1 MTTRARWSTE
11 PVETRSRRSAGRAA
25 VAVAVA
31 CGMVIAMPSVAAARV
46 IAGPVPGVVPP
57 PSASTPAVA
66 DTPAADDPAAPA
78 RVLVL
83 PAIVSGGLPP
93 DTGAEVRTLV
103 ADELATE
110 GLTVLPADASPAECD
125 DACRSAAARA
135 GVADFVVQAQVVGDE
150 DEFTV
155 TVTLYGPD
163 GQALAPFG
171 SECSICG
178 LVEVRDMTRLA
189 ALDARTEV
197 LRRRRASAPAPVVKG
212 PIEPVP
218 RPVIPRSPLVPAG
231 WGLLGS
237 GAAATIGGVV
247 LLALHQRSA
256 GCLDNPRGGECV
268 PVRYTTAI
276 PGAVVL
282 GVGVAAAV
290 SGVVMVVLGRR
301 AERRQVERAV
311 AVRPHG
317 AGLRLRF

>member
-1 MTTRARWSTE
+1 MT
-11 PVETRSRRSAGRAA
+11 
-25 VAVAVA
+25 
-31 CGMVIAMPSVAAARV
+31 MPSVVGARA
-46 IAGPVPGVVPP
+46 IAGPMPGVVPP
-57 PSASTPAVA
+57 PPSASPPAVEGV
-66 DTPAADDPAAPA
+66 PAADEPAAPA

-93 DTGAEVRTLV
+93 ATGAEVRTLV

-110 GLTVLPADASPAECD
+110 GITVLPADTSPPQCD
-125 DACRSAAARA
+125 AACRSAAARA
-135 GVADFVVQAQVVGDE
+135 AGANFVVQAQVVGDE

-155 TVTLYGPD
+155 TVTLHGPD

-189 ALDARTEV
+189 ALDTRTEV
-197 LRRRRASAPAPVVKG
+197 LRRRRASTAPAPVVQG

-231 WGLLGS
+231 WGLVGS

-247 LLALHQRSA
+247 LLALHHRSA
-256 GCLDNPRGGECV
+256 GCLANPRGGECV

-282 GVGVAAAV
+282 GVGVVAAV

-301 AERRQVERAV
+301 AEQRQVERAV
-311 AVRPHG
+311 VVRPHG

>member
-1 MTTRARWSTE
+1 MEARAR
-11 PVETRSRRSAGRAA
+11 RRPGRAWWRDAAAA
-25 VAVAVA
+25 VVA
-31 CGMVIAMPSVAAARV
+31 CGMGVTMPSVAGARV
-46 IAGPVPGVVPP
+46 IAGPMPGVVPP
-57 PSASTPAVA
+57 PSASPPAAA
-66 DTPAADDPAAPA
+66 DTPAADEPAAPV

-93 DTGAEVRTLV
+93 ATGAEVRTLV

-110 GLTVLPADASPAECD
+110 GITVLPADASPAQCD
-125 DACRSAAARA
+125 AACRSAAARA
-135 GVADFVVQAQVVGDE
+135 AGADFVVQVEVVGDE

-155 TVTLYGPD
+155 TVTLHGPD

-189 ALDARTEV
+189 ALDTRTEV
-197 LRRRRASAPAPVVKG
+197 MRRRRASTAPAPVVQG
-212 PIEPVP
+212 PIEPAP

-231 WGLLGS
+231 WGLVGS

-256 GCLDNPRGGECV
+256 GCLANPRGGECV

-282 GVGVAAAV
+282 GVGVVAAV

-311 AVRPHG
+311 VVRPHG
-317 AGLRLRF
+317 AGLQLRF